1 MSAPV
6 RETRRERQRREVV
19 ADICAAARRRL
30 AEHGARGVSVRAI
43 AQDVGLSPASL
54 YTYVTGIDDIFTLV
68 VLEGFRSLS
77 SYVEAALDKFAGAG
91 AGAAERCVVGVLAYR
106 QWAVDN
112 PGQFNL
118 VFTDQISGYR
128 APPDGPTVAALQ
140 AVFDPLIDALA
151 DGFVGSSASSD
162 PAARRAL
169 ATERGIEL
177 WFDFHGFVS
186 LEVNHH
192 LPFIADPAG
201 RLTQMI
207 STRLVALGLDQPEPT
222 ILTQFRRWASRHP
235 ATQL

>member
-1 MSAPV
+1 MSAPAA
-6 RETRRERQRREVV
+6 ESRRERQRREIV

-54 YTYVTGIDDIFTLV
+54 YTYVTGIDDIFTMV

-77 SYVEAALDKFAGAG
+77 SYVETALEKFAHAD
-91 AGAAERCVVGVLAYR
+91 AAERCVVGVLAYR
-106 QWAVDN
+106 QWAIDN

-151 DGFVGSSASSD
+151 DGFVGSSESLD
-162 PAARRAL
+162 PAASRAL

-192 LPFIADPAG
+192 LPFIADHAG
-201 RLTQMI
+201 RLTQMM
-207 STRLVALGLDQPEPT
+207 SARLVDLGLEQPDPT
-222 ILTQFRRWASRHP
+222 IVTRFRRWASRHP
-235 ATQL
+235 ATQV